1 MTADVHQEA
10 ELRHRVIDYLV
21 TNIGC
26 APQEIDLDLSLNDLG
41 VGCPDAAVLSG
52 ELSGLLGRQPHL
64 TRAFSADATKRAA
77 RAFLINQRGR
87 CDLGFGDQDC
97 GTSPVLRH
105 NWVGVLARGTRYD
118 RVHSIR

>member
-10 ELRHRVIDYLV
+10 ELRHRVVDYLV

-26 APQEIDLDLSLNDLG
+26 APEEIDIDLALNDLG

-87 CDLGFGDQDC
+87 CDLGFRR
-97 GTSPVLRH
+97 PRLRH
-105 NWVGVLARGTRYD
+105 LAGPAPQLGWCTCPRNE
-118 RVHSIR
+118 I